1 MQDWT
6 LMDDKNGVNNGGLD
20 NAKSFSQW
28 SLLQR
33 ESVCGL
39 ARIQELNLA
48 ANRIRDFHV
57 AGAGGS
63 STDTAEAER
72 CRAPELKELNLSLNL
87 LTAVPRNLSEFAP
100 NLEILNLSYNEI
112 ESATLDA
119 TYAAM
124 AALRYLD
131 LSRNRI
137 HVDACGCVQTAR
149 RFLLAVRRCPTAS
162 TISTPTTSPPW
173 RRARGPP
180 AAACR
185 WKYSVTESRPS
196 SQDRDTRTVLFFS
209 PVLDPRVGHTM
220 DVLSSYL
227 CYSD

>member
-39 ARIQELNLA
+39 TRIQELNLA

-112 ESATLDA
+112 ESAALDA

-137 HVDACGCVQTAR
+137 HHLDADDFAAVAPGAGTAGGGVP
-149 RFLLAVRRCPTAS
+149 LEILS
-162 TISTPTTSPPW
+162 DGIKTIF
-173 RRARGPP
+173 ARPRHED
-180 AAACR
+180 C
-185 WKYSVTESRPS
+185 SV
-196 SQDRDTRTVLFFS
+196 L
-209 PVLDPRVGHTM
+209 
-220 DVLSSYL
+220 
-227 CYSD
+227 